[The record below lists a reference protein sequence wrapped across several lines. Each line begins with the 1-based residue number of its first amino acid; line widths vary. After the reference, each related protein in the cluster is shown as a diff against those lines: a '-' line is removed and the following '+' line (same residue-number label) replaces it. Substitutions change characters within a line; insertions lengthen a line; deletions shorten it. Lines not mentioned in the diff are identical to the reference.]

1 MGKVYIGLKRKL
13 LTQIYAKNIF
23 AFSKIVFA
31 KVDENVKN
39 FRENGKGM
47 LLWKNGWVHIFVF
60 FISLISAVLKRVNV
74 CASISGAEL
83 SNIPLKNC
91 SHNHGNRLQKYVD
104 IFS

>member
-1 MGKVYIGLKRKL
+1 MGKVCFCGKMDGC
-13 LTQIYAKNIF
+13 T
-23 AFSKIVFA
+23 FS
-31 KVDENVKN
+31 
-39 FRENGKGM
+39 
-47 LLWKNGWVHIFVF
+47 VF
-60 FISLISAVLKRVNV
+60 FISIISAVLKRVNV